1 MKKHLTTA
9 FVSLLLLLALALPA
23 SAAHEAGDF
32 IHILYTNDIHA
43 SLDDLPAVAA
53 QKWALEDLYGDDH
66 VIVVD
71 TGDALQG
78 ASIGNWTEG
87 AYPVDMLNAV
97 GYDFAVPG
105 VHDFAFGMD
114 ALVELAQNRA
124 EFEYLC
130 CNLLDGQGA
139 PLFTPYKL
147 VTCGSTKVAFLG
159 ITSPDALNQNPSATF
174 QGYSLSGDESGQA
187 LYAVVQN
194 TVDEARKAGADY
206 VVAMGHLGMTGVP
219 AQWSSAAVIA
229 NTTGID
235 LFLDGNSHETYET
248 TAKNKTGKDVPLLQ
262 AGSQLSSLGC
272 ASFFPDGVVEPSQ
285 LTLSVKDPQHPEV
298 AALLA
303 KLKAQL
309 KPPINPPTS
318 GPSKPVTPVE
328 PEKPV
333 FTDLDPNAWYYAA
346 VQNALNKGLMAGT
359 GAGIFS
365 PNAKLTR
372 GMVVQILYSMEGKP
386 AVSGTANFTDVAAN
400 AWYAAAVKWASDN
413 GIVAGMGNGTFAP
426 NANVTREQLALILM
440 GYAKAEGRDVS
451 VGENTNILSYD
462 DALTISEWAFPGLQW
477 AVGAGVI
484 SGRTPTTLDPL
495 GTATRAEMA
504 QMILKFESGAGS
516 SINYVDVFKDE
527 TYITVRFYTIDPDI
541 MAIGKKMNAIHEDAH
556 MNGYNWDAFLRYYL
570 KKHSPDLLKEMDTD
584 PEAGM
589 YAAYYPTTTKNE
601 LRANKFAE
609 LIDSL
614 LNQEEELYRIVK
626 EEGNNI
632 NWD

>member
-1 MKKHLTTA
+1 MKKYLTTGL
-9 FVSLLLLLALALPA
+9 VSLLLLLALALPA

-43 SLDDLPAVAA
+43 ALDDLPAVAA

-105 VHDFAFGMD
+105 VHDFAFGME

-147 VTCGSTKVAFLG
+147 VTCGSTKVAFVG
-159 ITSPDALNQNPSATF
+159 ITSPDALNKNSAALR
-174 QGYSLSGDESGQA
+174 GYSLSGDESGQA
-187 LYAVVQN
+187 LYAVVQK

-285 LTLSVKDPQHPEV
+285 LALSVKDPQHPEV

-318 GPSKPVTPVE
+318 GTSKPVTPVE
-328 PEKPV
+328 PEKPA

-346 VQNALNKGLMAGT
+346 VQNALDKGLMAGT

-372 GMVVQILYSMEGKP
+372 AMVVQILYSMEGKP
-386 AVSGTANFTDVAAN
+386 TVSGSPNFTDVAAN
-400 AWYAAAVKWASDN
+400 AWYAAAVKWAADN
-413 GIVAGMGNGTFAP
+413 GIVSGMGNGTFAP

-451 VGENTNILSYD
+451 AATNLAPYT
-462 DALTISEWAFPGLQW
+462 DASRISAWAQSGMKW
-477 AVGAGVI
+477 AVGAGII
-484 SGRTPTTLDPL
+484 SGRTATTLDPL

-504 QMILKFESGAGS
+504 QMILKFEVNINGPWDYWNRFIDDVCFRDELTAVQRPAVVCFWYDALVNNGGHSAYFDSFEYSQTTSEELAQALTTVAGPEFAE
-516 SINYVDVFKDE
+516 NFRKALTKE
-527 TYITVRFYTIDPDI
+527 
-541 MAIGKKMNAIHEDAH
+541 EEE
-556 MNGYNWDAFLRYYL
+556 NGYEETDDAFYDFEPSLT
-570 KKHSPDLLKEMDTD
+570 DLLEDYVERHLDKIF
-584 PEAGM
+584 
-589 YAAYYPTTTKNE
+589 
-601 LRANKFAE
+601 R
-609 LIDSL
+609 
-614 LNQEEELYRIVK
+614 
-626 EEGNNI
+626 
-632 NWD
+632 